1 MGVYY
6 NTHTHTHTQTHTHT
20 HSHIHTHTHTY
31 THTSGILGTTVE
43 KVYSKPKEK
52 EHLIVRACRG
62 AQKPV
67 F

>member
-6 NTHTHTHTQTHTHT
+6 NIYVYIYVDIYVHTHTH
-20 HSHIHTHTHTY
+20 

-67 F
+67 SMPKP